1 MSLRVRLTA
10 ISVLLVALGL
20 LGAGIATR
28 HYLDSFLIDRVDQ
41 QFASAQFP
49 SLQALL
55 SDDPQGTRGLANAL
69 PSGSYVALVTPGG
82 GAVRTLYVGN
92 GTHEAPGFLASA
104 GRGISTINDYRV
116 ESVDAATVA
125 GPGTP
130 EGSAR
135 LVIAIPLDDVHSTVQ
150 RLTMIELLVG
160 AIALVAVAVL
170 ALILVRVGLR
180 PLGRIE
186 QTAGAIAA
194 GDLTQRVENSDP
206 RTEVGRLGAAL
217 NEMLT
222 QIEQAFAERERSE
235 NRLRRFVA
243 DASHELRTPLTS
255 VRGYAELFR
264 RGASERPE
272 DLDVVMRR
280 IEDDATR
287 MGLLVDDMLLL
298 ARLDQGRP
306 LERDLVDLGAIAADL
321 VDEARVLH
329 PQWPVELTMQGDAAV
344 VGDAP
349 RLRQAVGNLLVN
361 ARAHCSEGTPVAVAV
376 HGDEDVVTLD
386 VTDEGP
392 GIAAD
397 DLPRVFE
404 RFYRADPS
412 RSRASGGSGL
422 GLSIVASIAEAH
434 GGTATVASEPGRG
447 ATFRLTLPS
456 AGSACKTA
464 DADADLSNGGSTTQ
478 ATAFRQA

>member
-1 MSLRVRLTA
+1 MSLRFRLTA

-28 HYLDSFLIDRVDQ
+28 HYLDSFLVERVDQ
-41 QFASAQFP
+41 QSTTAEVPALFAFAGDDGGSAR
-49 SLQALL
+49 S
-55 SDDPQGTRGLANAL
+55 LANAL
-69 PSGSYVALVTPGG
+69 PSGSFVALVSSD
-82 GAVRTLYVGN
+82 GAVSARYVGT
-92 GTHEAPGFLASA
+92 GTHEAPDFLTSA
-104 GRGISTINDYRV
+104 PRGTSTIDDYRV
-116 ESVDAATVA
+116 RSVDASTIAP
-125 GPGTP
+125 PGTIAT
-130 EGSAR
+130 GTA
-135 LVIAIPLDDVHSTVQ
+135 LVIAVPLDNVHSTVQ

-160 AIALVAVAVL
+160 AIALIAVAVL

-306 LERDLVDLGAIAADL
+306 LERDRVDLGALATDL
-321 VDEARVLH
+321 IDEARVLN
-329 PQWPVELTMQGDAAV
+329 PQWPVELTIQGDTAV
-344 VGDAP
+344 VGDEM
-349 RLRQAVGNLLVN
+349 RLRQAVGNLLGN
-361 ARAHCSEGTPVAVAV
+361 ARAHSPEGTPVAVAV
-376 HGDEDVVTLD
+376 HGDDSVVTLD

-392 GIAAD
+392 GIEAD

-422 GLSIVASIAEAH
+422 GLSIVASIVEAH
-434 GGTATVASEPGRG
+434 GGAATVASEPGRG
-447 ATFRLTLPS
+447 ARFRLTLPS
-456 AGSACKTA
+456 ATSACKSA
-464 DADADLSNGGSTTQ
+464 DPDADLSNGGSTTQ

>member
-1 MSLRVRLTA
+1 MSLRFRLTA

-28 HYLDSFLIDRVDQ
+28 HYLDSFLVDRVDQ
-41 QFASAQFP
+41 QFASAELPAF
-49 SLQALL
+49 LALAGEGG
-55 SDDPQGTRGLANAL
+55 PHGLANTL
-69 PSGSYVALVTPGG
+69 PSGSYAALITDD
-82 GAVRTLYVGN
+82 GAVRVQYVGT
-92 GTHEAPGFLASA
+92 GTHQAPGFLASA
-104 GRGISTINDYRV
+104 PHGISTIDDYRV
-116 ESVDAATVA
+116 ESVDASSFAP
-125 GPGTP
+125 PGTLAA
-130 EGSAR
+130 GSAT

-160 AIALVAVAVL
+160 AIALVTVGVL
-170 ALILVRVGLR
+170 AFVLVRVGLR

-194 GDLTQRVENSDP
+194 GDLSQRIANSDP
-206 RTEVGRLGAAL
+206 RTEVGRLGGAL
-217 NEMLT
+217 NEMLA

-235 NRLRRFVA
+235 RRLRQFVA

-264 RGASERPE
+264 RGASDRPD
-272 DLDVVMRR
+272 DLRVVMRR
-280 IEDDATR
+280 IEDDAAR
-287 MGLLVDDMLLL
+287 MGVLVEDLLLL

-306 LERDLVDLGAIAADL
+306 LEREPVDLGAIAADL
-321 VDEARVLH
+321 ADEARMLH
-329 PQWPVELTMQGDAAV
+329 PDWPVELRVDGETTVAGDEL
-344 VGDAP
+344 
-349 RLRQAVGNLLVN
+349 RLRQALGNLLGN
-361 ARAHCSEGTPVAVAV
+361 ARAHTAEGTPVVVSVTGNGRDVLVEVA
-376 HGDEDVVTLD
+376 DS
-386 VTDEGP
+386 GP
-392 GIAAD
+392 GIAGE

-434 GGTATVASEPGRG
+434 DGSVSAASEPGRG
-447 ATFRLTLPS
+447 ATFTLSIP
-456 AGSACKTA
+456 ACKSC
-464 DADADLSNGGSTTQ
+464 DPDADLTNGGSTAQ